1 MISLNL
7 PDTQKLCYSF
17 LSDDQI
23 ESFEED
29 LDIDLIKTLGK
40 YRFRINLSYN
50 NGNVGAVVRILSYS
64 PMALEDIQLPNIVS
78 KLCLRDKGLILITGT
93 TSQGKTTTLAA
104 MVDYINKQKNKHIIT
119 IEEPIEYM
127 HENIHSIVRQR
138 EIGRDT
144 KNFERGMKAAL
155 RQDPDVIVIGE
166 MRDFESIHIAL
177 TAAETGVLV
186 LSTLRAI
193 SVDKILDRMFS
204 YVPPQQERQIRMMLS
219 EALLGVIHQE
229 LLSTVDGGKR
239 VACEILINT
248 QAIRNVLRRPETYLL
263 KNYIQTSEKRYG
275 MRTMRHSL
283 DELLE
288 SGLITEQCYDQVI
301 INYD

>member
-1 MISLNL
+1 
-7 PDTQKLCYSF
+7 
-17 LSDDQI
+17 
-23 ESFEED
+23 
-29 LDIDLIKTLGK
+29 
-40 YRFRINLSYN
+40 
-50 NGNVGAVVRILSYS
+50 
-64 PMALEDIQLPNIVS
+64 
-78 KLCLRDKGLILITGT
+78 
-93 TSQGKTTTLAA
+93 
-104 MVDYINKQKNKHIIT
+104 
-119 IEEPIEYM
+119 M

-155 RQDPDVIVIGE
+155 REDPDVIVIGE

-186 LSTLRAI
+186 LSTLRTI
-193 SVDKILDRMFS
+193 SVDKILDRIFS